1 MTDVFY
7 HPRFASQ
14 YKALAASADN
24 SEELMELFGEVTAL
38 LLALEDFG
46 HDIEGEQ
53 PDDASHPIVIS
64 KYQTFALRRTP
75 PTRFT
80 PYAYSQPVLRIPY
93 VWFDRPR
100 GEQLAV
106 VMLAGDKS
114 ELGNAWYPSIVQQ
127 IDGTMIPEWEHRN
140 EQHKAQVRRTR

>member
-64 KYQTFALRRTP
+64 KYQTFSLSPSIRPLRYAELPRPGSP
-75 PTRFT
+75 PTPT
-80 PYAYSQPVLRIPY
+80 PNRCCVSLTSGLTGPAANNSP
-93 VWFDRPR
+93 
-100 GEQLAV
+100 
-106 VMLAGDKS
+106 
-114 ELGNAWYPSIVQQ
+114 
-127 IDGTMIPEWEHRN
+127 
-140 EQHKAQVRRTR
+140 

>member
-53 PDDASHPIVIS
+53 PDDAAIQSLSPSIRP
-64 KYQTFALRRTP
+64 LRYAELPRPGSP
-75 PTRFT
+75 PTPT
-80 PYAYSQPVLRIPY
+80 PNRCCVSLRL
-93 VWFDRPR
+93 V
-100 GEQLAV
+100 
-106 VMLAGDKS
+106 
-114 ELGNAWYPSIVQQ
+114 
-127 IDGTMIPEWEHRN
+127 
-140 EQHKAQVRRTR
+140 